1 MNIPRFLLVL
11 LAGSLLLV
19 FPAQGIAQSANAPAV
34 AASEPAA
41 EGAAAG
47 ETRGARRRREVPKA
61 MVLCR
66 GPRGAVYARDVNE
79 GCRNARLDASNLVDF
94 GGGEDCLLRKASA
107 FDPKNEKTAAVAN
120 CDGVCAAA
128 DPDRRCIVAVTRKD
142 DAWETFG
149 PDRTFP
155 AGESVLRDASV
166 VCCR

>member
-1 MNIPRFLLVL
+1 MNVPRSLFVL
-11 LAGSLLLV
+11 FAWSLLLV
-19 FPAQGIAQSANAPAV
+19 IPADGAAQPEAASAV
-34 AASEPAA
+34 ATSEPAA

-47 ETRGARRRREVPKA
+47 EARGQRRRREVPKA

-107 FDPKNEKTAAVAN
+107 FDPKNEKTAAATN

-128 DPDRRCIVAVTRKD
+128 DSDRGCVVALTREGK
-142 DAWETFG
+142 AWETFG

-155 AGESVLRDASV
+155 AGESVLRDATV